1 MELNEAMQGLEVT
14 TDDHDINVMMRRHA
28 QEREV
33 SCDGEEA
40 RTGEEEVRTGEEEIR
55 TGEEEVKTGEEEDR
69 TGEQDKTGGGEEESG
84 SLSLQACYVFRNPI
98 THTTPAIEYS
108 LIRVHH
114 HYACAIIYIT
124 SSLLSTLQSAFPR
137 TCTVFRYSSFHVTG
151 HVDYILNTLVRSHVT
166 RRVPMS

>member
-1 MELNEAMQGLEVT
+1 M
-14 TDDHDINVMMRRHA
+14 
-28 QEREV
+28 

-84 SLSLQACYVFRNPI
+84 SLSLQAC
-98 THTTPAIEYS
+98 
-108 LIRVHH
+108 
-114 HYACAIIYIT
+114 
-124 SSLLSTLQSAFPR
+124 LSHVQYLD
-137 TCTVFRYSSFHVTG
+137 TVVFHVTG